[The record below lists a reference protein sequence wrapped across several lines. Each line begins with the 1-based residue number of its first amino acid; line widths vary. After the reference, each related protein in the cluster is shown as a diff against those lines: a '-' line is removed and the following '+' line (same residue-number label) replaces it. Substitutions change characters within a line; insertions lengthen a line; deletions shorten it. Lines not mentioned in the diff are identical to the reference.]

1 MKKILLGI
9 VMALSVVMFFPIGAS
24 ARTPQD
30 DSLVKELSGGLP
42 VYMGNGLTWNTFDID
57 KEGYLV
63 IGLISNN
70 LPELSKMDE
79 SLRTKYQ
86 ELLVGPQSGYVG
98 LSKHLGRKMK
108 INLYNTNNELC
119 VTEIITPET
128 PQSLPNVE

>member
-9 VMALSVVMFFPIGAS
+9 VMALTAVIAFPSYMS

-30 DSLVKELSGGLP
+30 DSLVKELTGGLP

-70 LPELSKMDE
+70 LPELSKMDDE
-79 SLRTKYQ
+79 LRSKYQ

-98 LSKHLGRKMK
+98 LSKHLGRKMR

-119 VTEIITPET
+119 VTEIITPDT
-128 PQSLPNVE
+128 PQTLPEVE